1 MNRRTITTAALGIL
15 AAGVIVP
22 AQPASAGHPARE
34 DAADCSA
41 PRIIG
46 LFDTAKDLLV
56 ANYDSKPDV
65 DDLQA
70 VAGLGSVLKHPDFAC
85 VDYIA
90 TAGAYGSQGGAFLP
104 AAELFTLAFTD
115 QWQDAH
121 ADREGAIATLAERM
135 QATIAKGGRVWVA
148 EAGQSDVTA
157 MAVERLPKPM
167 WTSVHVVQHSY
178 WNESMT
184 SAEAMQTVVYNTRY
198 HRIQDGNFPDNGSPA
213 FNTDDASHW
222 ARLLADPVIGP
233 VWAEAKRLSDLH
245 NPVAAYV
252 NPAVAKGG
260 LDFSDTVEIA
270 YIFGFDDMTGVGDF
284 VERFARGAQ

>member
-1 MNRRTITTAALGIL
+1 MTNALTRCAVLL
-15 AAGVIVP
+15 ALACAIP
-22 AQPASAGHPARE
+22 TQAHEP
-34 DAADCSA
+34 ADCEAA
-41 PRIIG
+41 PQIG
-46 LFDTAKDLLV
+46 LFDPSRDLLV

-70 VAGLGSVLKHPDFAC
+70 VAGLGSVLMHPAYAC

-90 TAGAYGSQGGAFLP
+90 TAGAYGSQGGEFLH
-104 AAELFTLAFTD
+104 AAELFRLAFGD
-115 QWQDAH
+115 KWQDAH
-121 ADREGAIATLAERM
+121 ADREGAIATLAARM
-135 QATIAKGGRVWVA
+135 EATIAAGGKVWVA

-157 MAVERLPKPM
+157 AAVERLPKAM
-167 WTSVHVVQHSY
+167 WTRVHVVQHSY

-184 SAEAMQTVVYNTRY
+184 SKEAMQTVVYNTRY

-213 FNTDDASHW
+213 FNTDDGSHW
-222 ARLLADPVIGP
+222 QALLADKRIGP
-233 VWAEAKRLSDLH
+233 IWAEAKRLSDLH

-270 YIFGFDDMTGVGDF
+270 YIFGFDDMEGVGDF
-284 VERFARGAQ
+284 VERFAIAP